1 MASANKGRAMTDASP
16 AEWYPDP
23 MGRHEYRWYDGQQWT
38 DQVSSHGRQTTDSL
52 DVDAKQV
59 VGTVTPEKIQGQ
71 VNKHDAQ
78 VAKAGNDPRPPM
90 DAPATNGLFDQM
102 VVVINQKVKLIE
114 VNTEFAIYNT
124 AGVQIG
130 AVRQVG
136 QSALK
141 KLFRFVGSWDQ
152 YFTHKFQVVDHQGVV
167 IMTLTRPAKFLK
179 SSVIVGDA
187 VGTEVG
193 RLVQQ
198 NVFGKIRFGLESNG
212 QTVGMLKAE
221 NWRAWNFTIADAND
235 AAVARI
241 TKTFEGILKTTFTA
255 ADNYVLEINT
265 PLSDPL
271 RTLTFAAAL
280 AVDIALKQ
288 DKRGLSPL
296 DALDF

>member
-1 MASANKGRAMTDASP
+1 MTNTSP

-23 MGRHEYRWYDGQQWT
+23 MGRHEHRWYDGEQWT
-38 DQVSSHGRQTTDSL
+38 EHVSSHGRQTTDSL
-52 DVDAKQV
+52 GVEAKTI
-59 VGTVTPEKIQGQ
+59 VGPTNAAKIQGQ
-71 VNKHDAQ
+71 VQKHDAK
-78 VAKAGNDPRPPM
+78 VAKAGNAPRAPM
-90 DAPATNGLFDQM
+90 DAITSAGLFDQM
-102 VVVINQKVKLIE
+102 VVVINQRTKIIE

-124 AGVQIG
+124 EGLQIG

-141 KLFRFVGSWDQ
+141 KLFRFVGSLDQ
-152 YFTHKFQVVDHQGVV
+152 YFTHKFQVVDHQGAV

-187 VGTEVG
+187 VGNEVG

-212 QTVGMLKAE
+212 QEVGTLRAE
-221 NWRAWNFTIADAND
+221 NWRAWNFTIADASENP
-235 AAVARI
+235 VARI
-241 TKTFEGILKTTFTA
+241 TKTFEGLLKTAFTT

-265 PLSDPL
+265 PLQDPL

-280 AVDIALKQ
+280 AIDVALKQ
-288 DKRGLSPL
+288 DARGLNAADL
-296 DALDF
+296 LDFG